1 VPKKKTVG
9 QRILVALIEKYCG
22 FHVNNLTLCCTSH
35 FCTVFGASI
44 GSLLTALCCK
54 PQGQAEEAMI
64 SYRDYS
70 FVANHSGTAL
80 ESAPPTSF
88 WSNQYKRAPF
98 QLASR

>member
-70 FVANHSGTAL
+70 FVANHS
-80 ESAPPTSF
+80 APPGVCPSTSF